1 MNALI
6 KNNIQNIKNLFI
18 KYKVTRA
25 YLFGSYASGKDNI
38 SSDVDFLYCFSTEL
52 DYETYA
58 NNYFSLANELEALL
72 QKKVDLVAEKT
83 IKNPFLKESIDK
95 SKIQIL

>member
-6 KNNIQNIKNLFI
+6 KNNITHIKNLFI
-18 KYKVTRA
+18 KYKVTSA
-25 YLFGSYASGKDNI
+25 FLFGSYASNNEKAT
-38 SSDVDFLYCFSTEL
+38 SDVDFLFSFSSDL

-58 NNYFSLANELEALL
+58 NNYFSLADDLEKLL

-95 SKIQIL
+95 TKIQLL